1 MEVVRTWEFKPTFPI
16 RSIALP
22 LFLIKLPYNILRFL
36 NIYSQYF
43 FGLNLLTSYVVLI
56 VPRLTMCALSFVNDF
71 SLYKICKAYG
81 LAWDFRLLILA
92 SSYVSLVYGS
102 RTFSNTTE
110 TVLFSLL
117 LYIVADCMLLSHSVV
132 YQNELLDDEYEQNKE
147 ATSRARIVRAKSAL
161 PSHTFSKCFIISTI
175 CVAGVFN
182 RPTFLVYAVPVVFF
196 WVLRG
201 MGSRSITFVDFN
213 FRILLLALSAV
224 PALLFFT
231 LVDSLYFNYL
241 TLPEMERLEIG
252 INNFVFTPLNFVKY
266 NLDPQNTAQ
275 HGLHPWYLHVLVN
288 VPLLFNVL
296 GVAAIGSCL
305 SMAWK

>member
-71 SLYKICKAYG
+71 SMYKICKAYG

>member
-147 ATSRARIVRAKSAL
+147 ATSRARIVRAKSAI